1 MLGFFHSLL
10 AWDGHIIPPQLIW
23 DFFLEC
29 MGL

>member
-10 AWDGHIIPPQLIW
+10 AWAEHNIPLQLIW